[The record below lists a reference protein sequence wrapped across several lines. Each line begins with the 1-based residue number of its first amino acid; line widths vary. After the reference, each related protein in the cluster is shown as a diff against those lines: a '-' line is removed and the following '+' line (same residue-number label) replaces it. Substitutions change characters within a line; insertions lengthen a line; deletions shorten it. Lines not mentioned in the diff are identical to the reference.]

1 MKLDYTKIL
10 DDEILKF
17 IQNTENFYSE
27 SDDFKKSI
35 FEVRSS
41 YNKMCEFFNKTKP
54 YEVIS
59 NDLLIKS
66 TPIRH
71 YKKASNNNK
80 NGSVVYFHGGGFTL
94 GGLESHDSFCSEIC
108 SLTSLQVF
116 SVDYKLAPEYSPYQS
131 LNECMEIIK
140 WYEQSYSEPYVL
152 AGDSAGGWIAAN
164 ITHLMRHDLQF
175 LNGQLLIYPA
185 LGGEE
190 TKGSYITHSDAPLLS
205 TGWII
210 SNRKKYFE
218 ENNFIDD
225 KYFPLKKN
233 DFHNLPPTIVFVA
246 ECDPLSDDGIIYVN
260 KLKHHNNKAKCF
272 IERGLVHS
280 YIRAIHVSKK
290 AKKSLHRIAKGLTS
304 LSNSDWPY

>member
-1 MKLDYTKIL
+1 MKPDYTKLL

-27 SDDFKKSI
+27 SDDSKKSI
-35 FEVRSS
+35 LEARSS

-54 YEVIS
+54 IDVIS

-66 TPIRH
+66 IPIRH
-71 YKKASNNNK
+71 YKKSSIESK
-80 NGSVVYFHGGGFTL
+80 TESVIYFHGGGFTL

-108 SLTSLQVF
+108 SLTSLEIF

-131 LNECMEIIK
+131 LHDCIEVIK
-140 WYEQSYSEPYVL
+140 WYEKSFNKPYVL

-185 LGGEE
+185 LGGDE
-190 TKGSYITHSDAPLLS
+190 TNGSYIKHSNAPLLS
-205 TGWII
+205 SEWVI
-210 SNRKKYFE
+210 SNRRKYFE
-218 ENNFIDD
+218 ENNVLDN
-225 KYFPLKKN
+225 KYFPLRKN
-233 DFHNLPPTIVFVA
+233 DFHNLPPTVVFVA
-246 ECDPLSDDGIIYVN
+246 EYDPLSDDGIIYVN
-260 KLKHHNNKAKCF
+260 KLKDHNNRAICH
-272 IERGLVHS
+272 IEKGLVHS

-290 AKKSLHRIAKGLTS
+290 AKKSLHRIVKGLTS
-304 LSNSDWPY
+304 LANNDWPY